1 MTYVADRLGD
11 SPPMLPGVFGCREHA
26 ARIGAGKG
34 KWFRIDTRPIIL
46 PNDPRAPIIQLAIL
60 VFYPGIVFN
69 HTFDALFRIEGSM
82 LKTDKGPVQFA
93 FPIDERCVTQEMIDA
108 AADFIV
114 SGGLTKIAPNVG
126 HDWSELLLGTSSAAA
141 AGSTFG
147 WIGTAAGAAVG
158 FIKSA
163 FSVFGS
169 QEYDD
174 PDAIKAHHGRLS
186 GAYNKRGIRWHY
198 STDDRDHRCAVL
210 WFAPANGDYTIIEG
224 AQRLWQKLGKPW
236 PGAQP
241 PPAPARPP
249 PPRPMPTVRPPTWS
263 PAAPRLI
270 QRPTKK
276 SNISPAAIAL
286 LAAAAVGVALLATRK
301 PEVS

>member
-1 MTYVADRLGD
+1 MTYVRNEALGD
-11 SPPMLPGVFGCREHA
+11 SPPAMPGVFGCREHA
-26 ARIGAGKG
+26 ARVGAGKG

-93 FPIDERCVTQEMIDA
+93 FPIDEKCVTQEMIDA
-108 AADFIV
+108 AADFITT
-114 SGGLTKIAPNVG
+114 GGLTKIAPNVG
-126 HDWSELLLGTSSAAA
+126 HDWSELLLGTSSGAA

-174 PDAIKAHHGRLS
+174 PDALKAHHGRQS
-186 GAYNKRGIRWHY
+186 RAYDKRGIRWHY

-210 WFAPANGDYTIIEG
+210 WFAPAAGDYTIVEG

-241 PPAPARPP
+241 SPTPARPP
-249 PPRPMPTVRPPTWS
+249 PRPPQPVRTPASS
-263 PAAPRLI
+263 PAAPRFVP
-270 QRPTKK
+270 RPAKK
-276 SNISPAAIAL
+276 SNISPATVAI
-286 LAAAAVGVALLATRK
+286 LAAAAVGVVLLATRK
-301 PEVS
+301 QEVS

>member
-1 MTYVADRLGD
+1 MTYIAQPSLGD
-11 SPPMLPGVFGCREHA
+11 STSMLPGMFACREHA
-26 ARIGAGKG
+26 ARVAAGKG
-34 KWFRIDTRPIIL
+34 KSFRIDSRPIIL
-46 PNDPRAPIIQLAIL
+46 PNDPRAPIVQLAIL
-60 VFYPGIVFN
+60 LFYPGIVFN

-93 FPIDERCVTQEMIDA
+93 FPLDEKCVTQEMIDA
-108 AADFIV
+108 AVDFIR

-158 FIKSA
+158 FLKSA

-174 PDAIKAHHGRLS
+174 PDAIKGHHTRLS

-198 STDDRDHRCAVL
+198 STDDRDDRCAVL
-210 WFAPANGDYTIIEG
+210 WFSPASGEYTIVEG

-241 PPAPARPP
+241 SPAPARPP
-249 PPRPMPTVRPPTWS
+249 PRPVQPLRPPA
-263 PAAPRLI
+263 AAPAV
-270 QRPTKK
+270 QRFVSRPAKK
-276 SNISPAAIAL
+276 SNISPGTVAV
-286 LAAAAVGVALLATRK
+286 LAAVAIGVALLATRK
-301 PEVS
+301 QEVS